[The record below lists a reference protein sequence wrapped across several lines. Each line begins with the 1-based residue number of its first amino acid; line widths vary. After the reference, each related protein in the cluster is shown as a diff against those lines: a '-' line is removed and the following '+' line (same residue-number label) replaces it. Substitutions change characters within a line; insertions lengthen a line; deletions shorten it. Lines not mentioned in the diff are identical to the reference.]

1 MLITAV
7 SCVGWMQTSAWITAI
22 SLDTFAAF
30 SAATVTL
37 ALLALATPRL
47 D

>member
-1 MLITAV
+1 MLITAA
-7 SCVGWMQTSAWITAI
+7 SCVGMIQTSVWTTAI
-22 SLDTFAAF
+22 SLDGFAAF
-30 SAATVTL
+30 SVATVTL